1 MAPRAAGGRQM
12 LDSFYQLP
20 IATIGVATFVLL
32 VAAAI
37 AGHVAGHRSAAG
49 ESKELNR
56 NVVAGIVG
64 VVALLLAFTLGFALS
79 RFQERRDA
87 IVDEANAVMTA
98 FLHADLLPAAER
110 RELQVLIRDYAATR
124 QFSNVSDMATAIT
137 ASLAQQDRLW
147 PTAVALSEGRLAGPE
162 RTFLLGAINDVLDV
176 HLLRTAARAERVP
189 LPVLGLAVLLTAAA
203 VFLSSYTERSKR
215 FPISSFLIQSL
226 GVATLVTLILD
237 FDDTSTGLIRMDAW
251 IMASTVADMD
261 RLLAVQ

>member
-1 MAPRAAGGRQM
+1 M
-12 LDSFYQLP
+12 LENFYQLP
-20 IATIGVATFVLL
+20 IAAIGAGTFVLL
-32 VAAAI
+32 LIAAV
-37 AGHVAGHRSAAG
+37 AGHVAGRRAAAG

-79 RFQERRDA
+79 RFQDRRDA
-87 IVDEANAVMTA
+87 IVDEANTVMTA
-98 FLHADLLPAAER
+98 FLRADLLPAPER
-110 RELQVLIRDYAATR
+110 RELQQLIRDYTATR
-124 QFSNVSDMATAIT
+124 RFSNVTDIATAIT
-137 ASLAQQDRLW
+137 QSLAQQERLW
-147 PTAVALSEGRLAGPE
+147 PAAVALSEGRLAGPE

-176 HLLRTAARAERVP
+176 HLLRAAARAERVP

-237 FDDTSTGLIRMDAW
+237 FDDTSTGLIRMDTW
-251 IMASTVADMD
+251 IMASAVADMD
-261 RLLAVQ
+261 RLLAAQ